1 AQRRRQ
7 CRRVAPQALARLA
20 LAAARAAAGTVF
32 TFAPEIEPV
41 IGPAPEISALGGEG
55 AFGRGAALEDVEHQF
70 DLVEHQMRD
79 TVEAGLDVGGF
90 HSGRLQCRM
99 LTRHPEVRARSAS
112 LEGRRPS
119 ILRGAANAAHLRMT
133 EFDWCVFHSGR
144 LHRCRGMTAA
154 GCSDQGPGPKARWF
168 GEAPAKSE
176 GRRRAKRRGPVSMS
190 RPLEQ
195 RAWRLSARRPA
206 FMRRRAALSD
216 APLRPASGSKFAA
229 PFGSTA
235 RPKPRAGLRGPP
247 SASSSRGVVV
257 PPGGTPAPP
266 GRVSLLR
273 SRPRAPARTPRAGAT
288 GSRPL
293 GGS

>member
-1 AQRRRQ
+1 
-7 CRRVAPQALARLA
+7 
-20 LAAARAAAGTVF
+20 
-32 TFAPEIEPV
+32 
-41 IGPAPEISALGGEG
+41 
-55 AFGRGAALEDVEHQF
+55 
-70 DLVEHQMRD
+70 
-79 TVEAGLDVGGF
+79 
-90 HSGRLQCRM
+90 M

-112 LEGRRPS
+112 HPKSAVADLGNSILMSGKPDISGRRPS

-168 GEAPAKSE
+168 REAPAKSE
-176 GRRRAKRRGPVSMS
+176 GRRRAKRRGPVSLS

-216 APLRPASGSKFAA
+216 GPLRPASGLKFAA

-235 RPKPRAGLRGPP
+235 RPKPRAGLGGPP

-273 SRPRAPARTPRAGAT
+273 SRPRAPARPHEPEQPVRVPSGDRAK
-288 GSRPL
+288 RN
-293 GGS
+293 